1 MKHVFIINPT
11 AGKRDCTARVMD
23 MAKDLAARRGL
34 ETKCILTRRPGHA
47 METAGNLARSG
58 QEVRLYACGGDG
70 TMNEVANGAAGC
82 ANAAVFDV
90 FHLHFYVLQIF
101 FRSPYPGAR
110 RP

>member
-34 ETKCILTRRPGHA
+34 ETECILTRQPGHA

-58 QEVRLYACGGDG
+58 QEVRL
-70 TMNEVANGAAGC
+70 
-82 ANAAVFDV
+82 
-90 FHLHFYVLQIF
+90 
-101 FRSPYPGAR
+101 
-110 RP
+110 